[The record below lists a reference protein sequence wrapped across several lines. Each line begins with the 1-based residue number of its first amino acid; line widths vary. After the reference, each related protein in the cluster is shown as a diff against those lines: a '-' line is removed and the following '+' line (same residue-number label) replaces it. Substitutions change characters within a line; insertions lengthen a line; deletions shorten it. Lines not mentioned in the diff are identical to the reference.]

1 MLVRSGAPADAGRGS
16 IASRGVSRLEVRPA
30 GRDEFEVVLALWR
43 RADAHPSVSDD
54 PASIR
59 RLLEHDP
66 GALLVATVDGAVVG
80 TLIAAWDGWRGNFYR
95 LAVLP
100 EHRRQGIASALVE
113 AGESRL
119 RALGAA
125 RVTAIVVTADDPAIA
140 FWRAAG
146 YDQQDD
152 RTRFVKNC
160 AAD

>member
-1 MLVRSGAPADAGRGS
+1 MRPAAPDGAGGGS

-43 RADAHPSVSDD
+43 RADAHPSVTDD

-59 RLLEHDP
+59 RLLERDT
-66 GALLVATVDGAVVG
+66 GALLVATVDGAVAG
-80 TLIAAWDGWRGNFYR
+80 TLIAAWDGWRGSFYR

-100 EHRRQGIASALVE
+100 EHRRRGIARALVE

-140 FWRAAG
+140 FWRASG

>member
-1 MLVRSGAPADAGRGS
+1 MSG
-16 IASRGVSRLEVRPA
+16 LEVRPA
-30 GRDEFEVVLALWR
+30 AAHDVEDVLALWR
-43 RADAHPSVSDD
+43 RADAHPSVTDD
-54 PASIR
+54 AASVR
-59 RLLEHDP
+59 RLLERDP
-66 GALLVATVDGAVVG
+66 GALLVAALDGAIVG
-80 TLIAAWDGWRGNFYR
+80 TLIAAWDGWRGSFYR

-100 EHRRQGIASALVE
+100 EHRRRGIARALVE